1 MAFSLFFQLSCWSAN
16 RSATLPI
23 SSTNPFLSIKRD
35 FQPTVNFNTKIHC
48 RSLIEYLPGEVWI
61 GLDKLHQL
69 TSERSFSLHIN
80 MTDYDGRSYVAVYD
94 RFEVNLIPN
103 HTYIIYFVIH
113 LFSFIQMQ
121 CMAFLISNSISKQV
135 GEGDGYVLIVG
146 GFSAARSTLGD
157 SMALSD
163 RMKFSTK

>member
-1 MAFSLFFQLSCWSAN
+1 M
-16 RSATLPI
+16 
-23 SSTNPFLSIKRD
+23 
-35 FQPTVNFNTKIHC
+35 
-48 RSLIEYLPGEVWI
+48 
-61 GLDKLHQL
+61 
-69 TSERSFSLHIN
+69 
-80 MTDYDGRSYVAVYD
+80 AVYD

-121 CMAFLISNSISKQV
+121 CMAFSISNSISKQV